1 VAASFPEGVQSVA
14 ARRASE
20 QARRRR
26 LGAPLPN
33 LPITIVVLGLVNLGL
48 VAWRADIVRLV
59 PQTQSA
65 RPVICD
71 VTTTTQARDGVPVLL
86 LQGRIV
92 GVAKR
97 TVEVPRLRFACATS
111 SAMRFTAGPHCP
123 RAACSGRG
131 EALSFQSRL
140 ASAPPE
146 THAAALL

>member
-1 VAASFPEGVQSVA
+1 MRCRRPPCWDSPALAPSEQVAASFPEGVEPVA

-71 VTTTTQARDGVPVLL
+71 VTTTT
-86 LQGRIV
+86 
-92 GVAKR
+92 
-97 TVEVPRLRFACATS
+97 
-111 SAMRFTAGPHCP
+111 
-123 RAACSGRG
+123 
-131 EALSFQSRL
+131 
-140 ASAPPE
+140 
-146 THAAALL
+146 